1 MSRKGITNNNDT
13 KYCWKMKI
21 FQKQVLQSYLLQS
34 GSAVKVLQSN
44 ITIFSKDMDEMLNT
58 LQINVMENKKHESSK
73 SEIGQCNIFLLV
85 LVKMFSLHSCR
96 SIYTM
101 NWQIHQRKSQA
112 FFFLFKTVPMTSHGN
127 TTLQQIIIQ

>member
-1 MSRKGITNNNDT
+1 
-13 KYCWKMKI
+13 MKI

-44 ITIFSKDMDEMLNT
+44 HHLLDMDEMLNT

-73 SEIGQCNIFLLV
+73 SEIRQCNIFLLV

-112 FFFLFKTVPMTSHGN
+112 FFFLFKTVSMTSHGN